1 MPPPLP
7 RLRPHC
13 SLSFIAYRITRNTPC
28 RLISSVVV
36 PRIHVV
42 TAAVQPPMA
51 PRLPLLLA
59 AAAQLQLR
67 LAASLATGGRTVAR
81 SARDFAAAVP
91 ALIAHGGECDLCGGH
106 QQWLFI
112 LSAGQGG
119 STVLQ
124 EMLNAI
130 PGFYIA
136 GENFGVLNILLE
148 EYEATGKIVTRSDRG
163 EPGWQ
168 TRPISQ
174 RHLLCAMQ
182 TVMRN
187 VIGTFNEGNASIIG
201 FEETRHTSRRQ
212 LDFFRKAAPHAI
224 PLLADSPKYIPPW
237 FEEEHLTCTYI

>member
-1 MPPPLP
+1 
-7 RLRPHC
+7 
-13 SLSFIAYRITRNTPC
+13 
-28 RLISSVVV
+28 
-36 PRIHVV
+36 
-42 TAAVQPPMA
+42 MA

-182 TVMRN
+182 T
-187 VIGTFNEGNASIIG
+187 
-201 FEETRHTSRRQ
+201 ETRHTSRRQ